1 MNHEIDPSRHKYP
14 YCIVW
19 SPLPPITWIF
29 PFIGHTGIADSKGIC
44 NLSLTRKGR
53 VLGTIIPT
61 SQISFDTAAGVIFDF
76 AGPYTINR
84 GNFAFGKILEFYLF
98 IVSRYIERRETLMN
112 LNSSASGAPTRYIQL
127 DALKCRDADWDTAI
141 AQGCD
146 VYSQRMHNI
155 CYDNCHSHVVKCLNV
170 MGYDN
175 KRSYNM
181 VDLACW
187 FFFSG
192 KFPTAKAFILTIL
205 PFTILV
211 AFIILIS
218 VYLK

>member
-61 SQISFDTAAGVIFDF
+61 SQISFDTAAGIIFDF

-98 IVSRYIERRETLMN
+98 IVSRYIERRDRK
-112 LNSSASGAPTRYIQL
+112 S
-127 DALKCRDADWDTAI
+127 
-141 AQGCD
+141 
-146 VYSQRMHNI
+146 
-155 CYDNCHSHVVKCLNV
+155 VV
-170 MGYDN
+170 
-175 KRSYNM
+175 
-181 VDLACW
+181 
-187 FFFSG
+187 
-192 KFPTAKAFILTIL
+192 
-205 PFTILV
+205 
-211 AFIILIS
+211 
-218 VYLK
+218 